1 MVKLIIKMKMK
12 RSLIFTLLATIL
24 LSSCGTVKN
33 YKYSFADGYYRSK
46 IFNEENKKVYI
57 ENTGD
62 SILVYAVNADN
73 RVSGD
78 LKKVVS
84 LMPQENTNL
93 NMNSLVFNH
102 YSIDMDLLTVL
113 SKYRPATGSMPG
125 QVNSN
130 LNGSV
135 YLGVRKD
142 IYKLDYPKT
151 PLNTY
156 KRQIK
161 HYGFSAGIFTGF
173 GGTSMNPGS
182 TENQIS
188 YDYDGPVWS
197 IGFAAI
203 VGVNNASIGLLIGW
217 DHLLDSNKQYWIY
230 QGKPWMGIAIGI
242 SLN

>member
-1 MVKLIIKMKMK
+1 MKQTFHIIV
-12 RSLIFTLLATIL
+12 LATIL
-24 LSSCGTVKN
+24 ISSCGTVKN
-33 YKYSFADGYYRSK
+33 YKYSFGDGYYRSK
-46 IFNEENKKVYI
+46 IFNEENTKVYI

-62 SILVYAVNADN
+62 SILIYSVTADN
-73 RVSGD
+73 SVSND

-102 YSIDMDLLTVL
+102 YSVDMDFITVL
-113 SKYRPATGSMPG
+113 SKYRPETGSMPG

-130 LNGSV
+130 FNGSV
-135 YLGVRKD
+135 YMGVRKD
-142 IYKLDYPKT
+142 IYQLSYPKT

-161 HYGFSAGIFTGF
+161 HYGFSVGFFTGL
-173 GGTSMNPGS
+173 GGTSVDSGS
-182 TENQIS
+182 TDNQIS
-188 YDYDGPVWS
+188 YDYDGPIWS
-197 IGFAAI
+197 KGFAAI
-203 VGVNNASIGLLIGW
+203 MGVNNASLGLLIGW

-230 QGKPWMGIAIGI
+230 QGKPWLGIALGI